1 MHVKLLWHTPD
12 PLRTLYVA
20 FRTCYSKLPP
30 EEIDERVD
38 RAKVAE
44 FLDRWLAVG
53 HTTPLEHVVFHFAVS
68 GISRSLSHQLVRHR
82 VGISFDQQSQRYV
95 EFSKQ
100 FPYVI
105 PDSIQHD
112 EEARKH
118 FERLMEAIQVTYRYL
133 VSLGVP
139 AEDARFVL
147 PNATATNLV
156 MTANLAALKYMAGLR
171 LCTRAQWEFRHF
183 MAKVRAEVVK
193 VEPLF
198 GRLLMPKCF
207 PLQKGACD
215 ESLEAYNECPL
226 SKVRPH
232 VSSVL

>member
-1 MHVKLLWHTPD
+1 MIVKLLWHTPD

-30 EEIDERVD
+30 DEIDERVD

-44 FLDRWLAVG
+44 FLERWLAVG

-82 VGISFDQQSQRYV
+82 VGVSFDQQSQRYV
-95 EFSKQ
+95 TYGGGRFS
-100 FPYVI
+100 YVT
-105 PDSIQHD
+105 PESVVRAGEQELFD
-112 EEARKH
+112 ELMRRIGEAY
-118 FERLMEAIQVTYRYL
+118 ERLVQA
-133 VSLGVP
+133 GVP

-147 PNATATNLV
+147 PNAAATNLV
-156 MTANLAALKYMAGLR
+156 LTANLAALRHMAGLR
-171 LCTRAQWEFRHF
+171 LCTRAQWEFRRF
-183 MAKVRAEVVK
+183 MAKIRAEVVK

-207 PLQKGACD
+207 PMQKGACD
-215 ESLEAYNECPL
+215 ESVEAYNECPL